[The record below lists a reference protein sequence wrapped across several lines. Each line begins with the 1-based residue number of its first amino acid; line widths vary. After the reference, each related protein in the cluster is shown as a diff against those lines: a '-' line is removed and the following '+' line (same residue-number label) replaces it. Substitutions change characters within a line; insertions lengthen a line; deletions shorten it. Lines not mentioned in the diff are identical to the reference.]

1 MPGTLRTWKE
11 CAPNHSPGCRA
22 WLLVNWKKQRTW
34 MLCRHQVKG
43 QGTLSPARSL
53 WSPLPEPSAYFFRGL
68 SQKKVPLRVSKWKVS
83 FPAAEKRSSQARL
96 AKRNFQSDHLLP
108 ALLVH
113 LAPGSRKV
121 RGSGN
126 HVTLETRG
134 QGHRTLAQTLP
145 GYMQPRRPESALR
158 SARLQASPALHP
170 LLPGTPAWK
179 LGTGSERV

>member
-1 MPGTLRTWKE
+1 MCPKPQPRL
-11 CAPNHSPGCRA
+11 PSPA
-22 WLLVNWKKQRTW
+22 SSKLEKAKNLDAVQRT
-34 MLCRHQVKG
+34 
-43 QGTLSPARSL
+43 SSERSRDVVSGRL
-53 WSPLPEPSAYFFRGL
+53 PPGSPLPEPSAYFFRGL

-83 FPAAEKRSSQARL
+83 FPAAEKRSSQARF

-113 LAPGSRKV
+113 LAPGCRKA

-126 HVTLETRG
+126 HVSLETRG
-134 QGHRTLAQTLP
+134 QGHRTRAQTLP
-145 GYMQPRRPESALR
+145 GHTQPRRPESSLR